1 MQLSALVFS
10 LSNICSKLAAFEP
23 VLSEKFLF
31 LYGSSLAIMVIY
43 AIMWQKILS
52 RVSLITAYSNRLM
65 SMVWGVVWGMV
76 LFHET
81 IRWQTAL
88 GTCVIIIGLYIVVKS
103 DE

>member
-1 MQLSALVFS
+1 MQLSALIFS
-10 LSNICSKLAAFEP
+10 FSNICSKLAAFEP
-23 VLSEKFLF
+23 MLSEKFVF
-31 LYGSSLAIMVIY
+31 LYGSSLAIMVLY
-43 AIMWQKILS
+43 AVKWQKILS

-65 SMVWGVVWGMV
+65 SMVWGVVWGAI

-88 GTCVIIIGLYIVVKS
+88 GTCVIMIGLHIVVKS